1 MLVEYSFGNF
11 KSFKEKNT
19 LSMLGVKSFKEHG
32 ESNVFTQDKFR
43 ILKSAVVYGNNAGGK
58 SNLVVG
64 ISVMKSLV
72 LNSFRNALDE
82 KGSLFVEKFLLNTKS
97 EEAPSEFE
105 VVFFQK
111 DVRYRYGFAIND
123 GRVIEEWLFHS
134 AGKKEVPLF
143 ERDEKGVQYLNKT
156 SFSEG
161 EEYKDKSKLRNNVLF
176 ISLIAQFNDK
186 GIANEVI
193 SWFKKVSIISGM
205 ADTAYSRI
213 TFEKFKRDE
222 NFKRWLSLIVQDLEI
237 ANITTE
243 EVGLKN
249 DFQIGRANIKFS
261 MVADGKEQSD
271 SEYSLKGTMINT
283 WHKKYDENNLLTGA
297 VPFNFISQESE
308 GTKKFIN
315 LLGPWY
321 DTIKNG
327 SILIVDELDSRLHTR
342 ITTKLIELF
351 NNNRNKNAQLIFTSH
366 DVNLLDKDLFRR
378 DQIWFVEKDQFGASS
393 LYSLADFKA
402 EQVRN
407 TSSFSKNY
415 LSGKYGAVSHIE
427 INEKMEDLIYG

>member
-43 ILKSAVVYGNNAGGK
+43 ILKSAVVYGNNASGK
-58 SNLVVG
+58 SNLVLG
-64 ISVMKSLV
+64 ISVMKLLV

-97 EEAPSEFE
+97 ESIPSSFE

-111 DVRYRYGFAIND
+111 DVRYRYGFEIND
-123 GRVIEEWLFHS
+123 GHVIEEWLYHNP
-134 AGKKEVPLF
+134 GKKEVPLF
-143 ERDEKGVQYLNKT
+143 ERDVKGIDYLNKS
-156 SFSEG
+156 SFDEG
-161 EEYKDKSKLRNNVLF
+161 MEFSDKLRDNVLF
-176 ISLIAQFNDK
+176 ISLIAQFKDK
-186 GIANEVI
+186 GIANEIVG
-193 SWFKKVSIISGM
+193 WFKRLNIISGM
-205 ADTAYSRI
+205 LDAAYSGF
-213 TFEKFKRDE
+213 TFMKFKNDE
-222 NFKRWLSLIVQDLEI
+222 NFKNWLSLIVQDLEI
-237 ANITTE
+237 ANITAQ
-243 EVGLKN
+243 EV
-249 DFQIGRANIKFS
+249 DIKGEFNFRGQKVKVN
-261 MVADGKEQSD
+261 MVADGQPVDENK
-271 SEYSLKGTMINT
+271 YNLKGSVVKT
-283 WHKKYDENNLLTGA
+283 WHKRYDENNLLVDAIPFDITG
-297 VPFNFISQESE
+297 ESE

-327 SILIVDELDSRLHTR
+327 AVLIIDELDSRLHTR
-342 ITTKLIELF
+342 ITRKLIELF
-351 NNNRNKNAQLIFTSH
+351 NNKRNKNAQLIFTSH

-427 INEKMEDLIYG
+427 INKKMEDLIYG